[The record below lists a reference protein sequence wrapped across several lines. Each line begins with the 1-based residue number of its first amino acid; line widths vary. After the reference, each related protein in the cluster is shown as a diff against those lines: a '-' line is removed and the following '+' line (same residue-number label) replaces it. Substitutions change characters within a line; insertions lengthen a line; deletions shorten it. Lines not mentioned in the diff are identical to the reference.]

1 MKIVV
6 LDGYTLNPG
15 DLNWDGIRQY
25 GELTVHDRT
34 SFAPD
39 IVIKTIGDADIVFT
53 NKTPLPKSVL
63 EKSPSV
69 KYIGVLATGYNIVD
83 TLAAKELGIIVTNI
97 PTYGTSAVAQFTFA
111 LLLELCHHAGSHSE
125 SVKNGDWTK
134 SADFCFWNYPLI
146 ELAGKNM
153 GLIGFGRIGQATAKI
168 AQAFGLNVLAFDS
181 YQNPTLVSNTCR
193 YVSLDE
199 LLENSEIISLH
210 CPLSDSTKGI
220 INKNTISKMKDGVM
234 IINTSRGPL
243 VDEQDLCDA
252 LNSGKVAGAAVDVVS
267 AEPIA
272 ATNPLLM
279 AKNCIITPHIAWAPK
294 ESRTRLMKIAVENL
308 AAFAAGNPVNIVN
321 T

>member
-15 DLNWDGIRQY
+15 DLNWNGIRQY

-34 SFAPD
+34 DFSPD
-39 IVIKTIGDADIVFT
+39 NVIKTIGDADIVFT
-53 NKTPLPKSVL
+53 NKTPIPKSVL

-69 KYIGVLATGYNIVD
+69 KYIGVLATGHNVVD
-83 TLAAKELGIIVTNI
+83 TIAAKELGIIVTNI

-111 LLLELCHHAGSHSE
+111 LLLELCHHTGYHSE
-125 SVKNGDWTK
+125 AVKNGDWTK

-181 YQNPTLVSNTCR
+181 YQNPALVNDTCR

-199 LLENSEIISLH
+199 LLENSDIISLH

-220 INKNTISKMKDGVM
+220 INKNTISRMKNGVM

-252 LNSGKVAGAAVDVVS
+252 LNSGKVSGAAVDVVS

-272 ATNPLLM
+272 ASNPLLK

-308 AAFAAGNPVNIVN
+308 AAFAAGKPVNIVN
-321 T
+321 L